1 MHRDALETRGGR
13 LEAQLAQRLPVM
25 LLAMADARAVL
36 VKLADRLQHMRGLAA
51 GSAAAAAAAAGEA
64 LDVFA
69 PLANRLGVWSIKA
82 ELEDLAFQARQLS
95 SSQTVHWPVCSLSHQ
110 TIGSVHRLSWL

>member
-1 MHRDALETRGGR
+1 
-13 LEAQLAQRLPVM
+13 M

-51 GSAAAAAAAAGEA
+51 GSAAADATAAGEA

-82 ELEDLAFQARQLS
+82 ELEDLAFQAR
-95 SSQTVHWPVCSLSHQ
+95 PVLCVLVMQCNRVACLPSCFLAP
-110 TIGSVHRLSWL
+110 IL

>member
-1 MHRDALETRGGR
+1 MHRDTLEARGGR
-13 LEAQLAQRLPVM
+13 VEGELAHRLSVM

-36 VKLADRLQHMRGLAA
+36 VKLADRLQQMRSLAG
-51 GSAAAAAAAAGEA
+51 GSAATAAIAAGEA

-82 ELEDLAFQARQLS
+82 ELEDLAFQARGLLFA
-95 SSQTVHWPVCSLSHQ
+95 CCFA
-110 TIGSVHRLSWL
+110 

>member
-1 MHRDALETRGGR
+1 MHGSHLFQVHRDALESRGGR

-36 VKLADRLQHMRGLAA
+36 VKLADRVQHMRGLAA
-51 GSAAAAAAAAGEA
+51 GSAAAAATAAGEA

-82 ELEDLAFQARQLS
+82 ELEDLAFQARLD
-95 SSQTVHWPVCSLSHQ
+95 LY
-110 TIGSVHRLSWL
+110 

>member
-13 LEAQLAQRLPVM
+13 LEGQLAQRLPVM

-51 GSAAAAAAAAGEA
+51 GSAAAAATAAGEA

-82 ELEDLAFQARQLS
+82 ELEDLAFQAR
-95 SSQTVHWPVCSLSHQ
+95 PVLC
-110 TIGSVHRLSWL
+110 RLVMQCKCKQCRAYHALLCIHDRA